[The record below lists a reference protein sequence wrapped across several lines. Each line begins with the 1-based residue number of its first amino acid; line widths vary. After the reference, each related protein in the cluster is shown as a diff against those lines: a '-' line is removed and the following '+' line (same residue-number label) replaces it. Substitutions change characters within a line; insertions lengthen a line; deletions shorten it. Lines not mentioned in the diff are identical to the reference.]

1 MTHTHLTEDQCI
13 ALTLDDLTLPSDAAL
28 CPVCATRH
36 QQVSDTLLEVTCT
49 AEDMTDAAF
58 PPEKL
63 ARQRVRILQRIEHYG
78 QQARVLAFPVR
89 HRRRPSI
96 LQPPSVRRWV
106 AGAAAAGLIIGM
118 LAGHMAHE
126 ISPFALPSALNSQ
139 APEPIP
145 LRASSDV
152 LGDNELLRSIQAA
165 VDTTGPS
172 ALRRIAD
179 VTPDAWDVH

>member
-1 MTHTHLTEDQCI
+1 MTHDHLTEDQCI
-13 ALTLDDLTLPSDAAL
+13 ALTLDDQALPSDAAL
-28 CPVCATRH
+28 CSVCAARH
-36 QQVSDTLLEVTCT
+36 QQISDTLLEVTGMT
-49 AEDMTDAAF
+49 EELTDAAF

-63 ARQRVRILQRIEHYG
+63 ARQRTRILQRIEHFG
-78 QQARVLAFPVR
+78 RQARILAFPVR
-89 HRRRPSI
+89 HVRRPSI

-126 ISPFALPSALNSQ
+126 IHPFALSVSQ
-139 APEPIP
+139 DAPKPELVP

-179 VTPDAWDVH
+179 VTPDAWDVQ